1 MYSKCD
7 FTEKLTTNN
16 NHIFYSS
23 LDTLMH
29 DYRPIE
35 SRFEDVDLLFSIMKR
50 VILKSKLDCTNRI
63 SIIPFIKFDLKIYLQ
78 SEFDD
83 PYVESM
89 LYEGRYSY
97 EDVIVKNN
105 IKYSYIME
113 FNWGSSNNH
122 YTYNYMISDMEIP
135 EIPSKNYIK
144 LYNSLSNIMTDNII
158 HHH

>member
-1 MYSKCD
+1 MYSRCD
-7 FTEKLTTNN
+7 FTEKLTTDKNN
-16 NHIFYSS
+16 VFYST

-29 DYRPIE
+29 DYRPIK
-35 SRFEDVDLLFSIMKR
+35 SRFDDVDLLYDLMKR
-50 VILKSKLDCTNRI
+50 IKLKSMLDCKNRI
-63 SIIPFIKFDLKIYLQ
+63 SIIPVIAFDLKIYLY

-97 EDVIVKNN
+97 EDVIVKKN

-113 FNWGSSNNH
+113 FNWSSFNNH
-122 YTYNYMISDMEIP
+122 YTYNYTISDMEIP
-135 EIPSKNYIK
+135 SKDYIK